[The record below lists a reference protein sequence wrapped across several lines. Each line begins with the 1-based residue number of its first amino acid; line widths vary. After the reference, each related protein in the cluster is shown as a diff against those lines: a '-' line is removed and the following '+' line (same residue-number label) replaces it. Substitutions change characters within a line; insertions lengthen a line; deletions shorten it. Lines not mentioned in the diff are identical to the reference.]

1 MDQGRIST
9 LLAADTSRAFDTVE
23 HNRLIDKLGWY
34 GIDAHWF
41 ADWLRNRT
49 QQIRGGGS
57 QVLQVTHGVIQ
68 GSLLGPKL
76 FSIFTNDLP
85 SHVSHGMLTMYADD
99 CQFMDSD
106 SPIHL
111 NTLKQ
116 RVESTLETA
125 LNWFTQNRLK
135 INTCKT
141 KLLVI
146 KSRQR
151 KMVGNF
157 CIKFGG
163 NDIKPS
169 PHAKILGVYVD
180 SALSWE
186 KQVSQACHRC
196 YSVLFGLSKLRNKIP
211 IETKKLLVQ
220 ALVFPHIYYCLPVW
234 GGCVKTQSERIQ
246 KA

>member
-1 MDQGRIST
+1 MC
-9 LLAADTSRAFDTVE
+9 LTVC
-23 HNRLIDKLGWY
+23 
-34 GIDAHWF
+34 
-41 ADWLRNRT
+41 
-49 QQIRGGGS
+49 S
-57 QVLQVTHGVIQ
+57 QCR
-68 GSLLGPKL
+68 
-76 FSIFTNDLP
+76 
-85 SHVSHGMLTMYADD
+85 YADD

-106 SPIHL
+106 SPNHL

-141 KLLVI
+141 ELLVI

-151 KMVGNF
+151 KIVDNF

-186 KQVSQACHRC
+186 KQVSQVCRRC

-211 IETKKLLVQ
+211 IETKKKNSRSSLGISPHLLLSASVG
-220 ALVFPHIYYCLPVW
+220 W
-234 GGCVKTQSERIQ
+234 MR
-246 KA
+246 